1 MMPGPAVS
9 SLAKK
14 FDLLQDRAQR
24 KPVRES
30 ALDLPVDAAKK
41 ASIGHLKEFYLAR
54 LAKNE
59 PSAFARL
66 TAKANS
72 FGKDSV
78 QPQAAAQKQARPT
91 FAAGA
96 PAVRDIEDLEIMCNN
111 CFSLIRSSEA
121 ASCTGEPSGCPLAC
135 RSGGLPAER
144 PTGPVALL
152 DLKLKKLRSALEARL
167 EETTS
172 KVNVMRHLTQ
182 LRYHIDTA
190 IKWTPGC
197 CEIGA
202 LSENTVLQ
210 VRQLSATS
218 RVLAPAVYVFS
229 KRVENAVVQKERELR
244 KAMLQQ
250 APSLYRSL
258 GSGIQL
264 EADRDEL
271 ADSVIDVKSVVS
283 ELDSDCGTQYA
294 ETVITQ
300 DGSGNDVGNVQD
312 ANEYL
317 SLKSEDEQ
325 RRWFYSQCLNAKLAC
340 SDKTKARKILISD
353 LYAKVKQEAIPV
365 DGWVPWIKAQ
375 LEA

>member
-1 MMPGPAVS
+1 
-9 SLAKK
+9 
-14 FDLLQDRAQR
+14 
-24 KPVRES
+24 
-30 ALDLPVDAAKK
+30 
-41 ASIGHLKEFYLAR
+41 
-54 LAKNE
+54 
-59 PSAFARL
+59 
-66 TAKANS
+66 
-72 FGKDSV
+72 
-78 QPQAAAQKQARPT
+78 
-91 FAAGA
+91 
-96 PAVRDIEDLEIMCNN
+96 
-111 CFSLIRSSEA
+111 
-121 ASCTGEPSGCPLAC
+121 
-135 RSGGLPAER
+135 
-144 PTGPVALL
+144 VALL